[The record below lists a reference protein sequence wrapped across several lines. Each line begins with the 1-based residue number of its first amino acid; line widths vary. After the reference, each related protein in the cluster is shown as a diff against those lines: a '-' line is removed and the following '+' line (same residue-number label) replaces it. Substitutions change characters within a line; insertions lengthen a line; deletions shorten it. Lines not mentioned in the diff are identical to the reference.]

1 MPPYDGII
9 ARQTLI
15 HFTFAIIAM
24 PNLQLSRFSNVADT
38 GIRAHDADFTVLQI
52 PAERDVNDI
61 KQKKCCIISKL

>member
-1 MPPYDGII
+1 M

-15 HFTFAIIAM
+15 YLTFATIAM

-38 GIRAHDADFTVLQI
+38 GIWTHDADFTDLQI

-61 KQKKCCIISKL
+61 FADVCTALGSI